1 MKKRYLI
8 IYKGQVQGVGFRFTV
23 QQLAN
28 KYNLTG
34 FVYNEDDGSVKVEIQ
49 GNNNDID
56 AFIKE
61 SLQNRGFIDIEDYAL
76 KQIDVDEYDS
86 MFIVYY

>member
-49 GNNNDID
+49 GDNNDID

>member
-34 FVYNEDDGSVKVEIQ
+34 FVYNEDDGSVRVEIQ

>member
-49 GNNNDID
+49 GDSNDID